1 MISRRS
7 RILRDK
13 IVIEREKDIKLVH
26 HGSRESGGPRILSP
40 RKGRGTPRHEIR
52 GILTLTFTLDSVP
65 RGGGEK
71 K

>member
-52 GILTLTFTLDSVP
+52 GILTLTLTLDSVP